1 MSATNIDLGATA
13 SGREDAWGGR
23 RGDSLQGAN
32 AGLVV
37 VTDRMDFFLL
47 INLLHFLIQHTDLR
61 TTIAD
66 VGVTMIGTVKPTF
79 LSIRRLTLPVAPAAP
94 Q

>member
-13 SGREDAWGGR
+13 ISREDAWDGR
-23 RGDSLQGAN
+23 RGDSLQRLN
-32 AGLVV
+32 AGSVV

-66 VGVTMIGTVKPTF
+66 VGVTMIGTVKPIL
-79 LSIRRLTLPVAPAAP
+79 LSIRRLTPPAAPAAP